1 MAATKG
7 VNLIVK
13 KGDGGTPTE
22 VFTRLAGIRSKTVN
36 QNAEQIDITTDDD
49 INASGATFR
58 TYLPGINDF
67 SVSGSGVAKT
77 KAQFNALMADYLAGT
92 VANYEIELV
101 DYGTWSGAM
110 FIQNLNVTGELE
122 GAVTFDLTIRN
133 NDAIDYTPDA

>member
-13 KGDGGTPTE
+13 KGDGATPTE
-22 VFTRLAGIRSKTVN
+22 VFTRLAGIRSKSIN

-77 KAQFNALMADYLAGT
+77 AAQFNALQADYLAGA

-101 DYGTWSGAM
+101 DYGVWSGAM
-110 FIQNLNVTGELE
+110 FIQNLNITGELE

-133 NDAIDYTPDA
+133 NEAVDYTPDA